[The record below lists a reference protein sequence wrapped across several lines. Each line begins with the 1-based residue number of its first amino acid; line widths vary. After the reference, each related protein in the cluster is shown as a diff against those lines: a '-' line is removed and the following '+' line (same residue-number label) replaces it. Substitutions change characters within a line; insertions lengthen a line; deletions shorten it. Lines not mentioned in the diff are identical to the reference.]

1 MHLPDVTSGALNVF
15 PGNQNPD
22 HSITSTVISQEHM
35 ANMKP
40 KMYEM
45 QGSSNHE
52 KPKYYLGI

>member
-1 MHLPDVTSGALNVF
+1 MHLSNVTSGALNVF

-22 HSITSTVISQEHM
+22 LGITSTVISQEHM

-52 KPKYYLGI
+52 KPKY

>member
-15 PGNQNPD
+15 PENQNPD
-22 HSITSTVISQEHM
+22 LGITTTVISQEHM

-45 QGSSNHE
+45 QGSYNRE
-52 KPKYYLGI
+52 KPKY